1 MSVLLGLWS
10 SLRALRIVNKVH
22 IAPLRICS
30 QPYQWTSIR
39 ATLDPTATSKV
50 CSACD
55 ATVERKKCHKNRY
68 GEYICRSC
76 LAGGTRSTW
85 RGQLRHFGRW
95 VLPAFLATLAISCI
109 AYMAWWPSLLG
120 LN

>member
-76 LAGGTRSTW
+76 LAGGTRFTRW
-85 RGQLRHFGRW
+85 GRLKHFVRW
-95 VLPAFLATLAISCI
+95 ALPVLLLTIAISFIALLAT
-109 AYMAWWPSLLG
+109 WH
-120 LN
+120 